1 MIAAHTNRRTRGRM
15 VMLIAVLSLGAV
27 SACVGSPEGFP
38 SSMPAAT
45 DVSSSVAGR
54 SSSAALESLSGPH
67 LSPIYWL
74 GERDST
80 VYLYREYVA
89 AEDQGDP
96 VTTAI
101 KYLTEQQPDDPDYF
115 NLWSKPSRIGTSI
128 DADNVITVDL
138 SADAFHRKLDDGLAQ
153 RAIQQLVYTTTAAA
167 AASGLIG
174 QEPAASVNILVDG
187 HSGFNAFGHVEL
199 TGPIQRNSRFRAPI
213 WIIDPQQGAEV
224 PAGALKIQGTSATF
238 AGGTHWELTRSEE
251 DKQVRVDSGTVKLGE
266 GDLADNAFALTS
278 GVEPGE
284 YTLSVWGTKDGSS
297 DRQAEDSKT
306 ITVK

>member
-1 MIAAHTNRRTRGRM
+1 MIAAHTSRRTRGRM
-15 VMLIAVLSLGAV
+15 VMLVAVLSLGTV
-27 SACVGSPEGFP
+27 SACVGTPEDSP

-45 DVSSSVAGR
+45 DVSSAVAGR
-54 SSSAALESLSGPH
+54 SSSAALETLSGPH

-101 KYLTEQQPDDPDYF
+101 KYLTEHEPNDPDYF

-128 DADNVITVDL
+128 DANNVITVDL
-138 SADAFHRKLDDGLAQ
+138 SADAFSRKLDEGLAQ

-167 AASGLIG
+167 AAAGLIG
-174 QEPAASVNILVDG
+174 QDPPASVNILVDG

-199 TGPIQRNSRFRAPI
+199 TGPIRRNTRFHAPI
-213 WIIDPQQGAEV
+213 WIIDPQQGVKV
-224 PAGALKIQGTSATF
+224 PRGKVKIQGTSVAF
-238 AGGTHWELTRSEE
+238 PEGTHWELMRT
-251 DKQVRVDSGTVKLGE
+251 DGKKDVPVDSGTVKLGE
-266 GDLADNAFALTS
+266 GELADHAFALTAD
-278 GVEPGE
+278 VEPGD
-284 YTLSVWGTKDGSS
+284 YALAVWGVKDGSS

-306 ITVK
+306 FTVK